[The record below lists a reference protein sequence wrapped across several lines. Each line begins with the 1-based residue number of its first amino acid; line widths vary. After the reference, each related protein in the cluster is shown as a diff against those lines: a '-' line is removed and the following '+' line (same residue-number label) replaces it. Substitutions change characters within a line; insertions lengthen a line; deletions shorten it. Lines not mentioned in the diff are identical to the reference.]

1 MMARES
7 TREKIRQ
14 IEGYYTEV
22 TTIKKPSWD
31 TGENE
36 WTQFEH
42 DYRQHRVTVS
52 YKSTD
57 QMQLFSFSEGV
68 VESSYVQAGLR
79 SKLDRV
85 TRYFKRKIA
94 AVLNDE
100 EAVQLL
106 SELHES
112 RLIEK
117 KDIDP
122 SKHCFPL
129 SKLTAANLCEIGSDI
144 VYITPSGK
152 RLIDSIDNA

>member
-14 IEGYYTEV
+14 ILGYTSV

-31 TGENE
+31 TEENE
-36 WTQFEH
+36 WTQF
-42 DYRQHRVTVS
+42 DRAYGRHRVTVS

-57 QMQLFSFSEGV
+57 QMQLISFSKGV
-68 VESSYVQAGLR
+68 AESSYVNAGLR

-85 TRYFKRKIA
+85 IRYFKRKTA

-100 EAVQLL
+100 DALQLL

-112 RLIEK
+112 KLIEK

-129 SKLTAANLCEIGSDI
+129 SKLAAANLCEIGSNI
-144 VYITPSGK
+144 VYITPNGK

>member
-1 MMARES
+1 MARES
-7 TREKIRQ
+7 TRKKLRQ
-14 IEGYYTEV
+14 ISGYSRV
-22 TTIKKPSWD
+22 ATIKKPSWD
-31 TGENE
+31 TEENE
-36 WTQFEH
+36 WTQLEH
-42 DYRQHRVTVS
+42 VYGQHRVTVS

-68 VESSYVQAGLR
+68 VESSYVNAGLR
-79 SKLDRV
+79 SKLNRV
-85 TRYFKRKIA
+85 IRYFKRKTA

-100 EAVQLL
+100 DALQLL

-112 RLIEK
+112 KLIEK

-129 SKLTAANLCEIGSDI
+129 SKLTAANLCEIGSNI
-144 VYITPSGK
+144 VYITPNGK